1 MMKMMMMTIM
11 GKFVERAHNR
21 ETGKGTRRYLAM
33 LENGNW
39 GPGWKRALHR
49 TRGPEVSPN
58 IIQMWNQLLKRNM
71 CLLSVEIGVWSPSST
86 KKEKPFG
93 SNLGLGFKRTQ
104 HHGTRRQKFHKLK
117 KILCVGK

>member
-39 GPGWKRALHR
+39 GPGCKRALHR

-58 IIQMWNQLLKRNM
+58 IIQMWNQLLKRNI

-86 KKEKPFG
+86 KKR
-93 SNLGLGFKRTQ
+93 NLLVQILGWA
-104 HHGTRRQKFHKLK
+104 LK
-117 KILCVGK
+117 ELSTMEPEGRSFTN

>member
-39 GPGWKRALHR
+39 GPGCKRALHR

-58 IIQMWNQLLKRNM
+58 IIQMWNQLLKRNI
-71 CLLSVEIGVWSPSST
+71 CLLSNILVTEMAKIIDFCSKQGFSYGLEKT
-86 KKEKPFG
+86 KRYF
-93 SNLGLGFKRTQ
+93 L
-104 HHGTRRQKFHKLK
+104 
-117 KILCVGK
+117 

>member
-21 ETGKGTRRYLAM
+21 ETVEGDEALSR
-33 LENGNW
+33 NGNG
-39 GPGWKRALHR
+39 GPGCKRALHR

-86 KKEKPFG
+86 KKR
-93 SNLGLGFKRTQ
+93 NLLVQILGWA
-104 HHGTRRQKFHKLK
+104 LK
-117 KILCVGK
+117 ELSTMEPEGRSFTN

>member
-39 GPGWKRALHR
+39 GPGCKRALHR

-58 IIQMWNQLLKRNM
+58 IIQMWNQLLKRDI
-71 CLLSVEIGVWSPSST
+71 CLLSVEIGVWSPSFT
-86 KKEKPFG
+86 KKEKHFG
-93 SNLGLGFKRTQ
+93 SNPGLGYKRAQ
-104 HHGTRRQKFHKLK
+104 HHGTRSFTNYKKKFF
-117 KILCVGK
+117 V